1 MHKRIISF
9 LSLLTALL
17 VLGSC
22 GAPRKG
28 TTGGSDSGTTSA
40 QGPSASQ
47 WRSGVKGTWILNSV
61 TRENIPSSYTVKN
74 MFDEAPVDCF
84 IGSQWDLPGGNQ
96 RGSITFNAE
105 GNLCASGTVR
115 TIVWSIFNPGKTGGQ
130 PSFQFKKIYA
140 GDKASNVTSG
150 YRLDLSYADENSLE
164 MRLPVALNDGKN
176 GNLVLKFSRAG
187 E

>member
-28 TTGGSDSGTTSA
+28 ATGGTESGAVSA
-40 QGPSASQ
+40 TGPSASQ
-47 WRSGVKGTWILNSV
+47 WRSGVKGTWTLNSV

-84 IGSQWDLPGGNQ
+84 IGSLWNLPGGNQ
-96 RGSITFNAE
+96 RGSITFNAD

-130 PSFQFKKIYA
+130 PAFQFKKIYA

-164 MRLPVALNDGKN
+164 MRLPVDLNDGKT

>member
-28 TTGGSDSGTTSA
+28 ATGGSESGTTTSA

-47 WRSGVKGTWILNSV
+47 WRAGVKGTWILNSV

-84 IGSQWDLPGGNQ
+84 IGSKWDFPGGNQ
-96 RGSITFNAE
+96 RGSITFTAE

-140 GDKASNVTSG
+140 GDKAANVTSG
-150 YRLDLSYADENSLE
+150 YRLDLSYADENALE
-164 MRLPVALNDGKN
+164 MRLPVPLNEGS
-176 GNLVLKFSRAG
+176 GFLVLKFSRAS